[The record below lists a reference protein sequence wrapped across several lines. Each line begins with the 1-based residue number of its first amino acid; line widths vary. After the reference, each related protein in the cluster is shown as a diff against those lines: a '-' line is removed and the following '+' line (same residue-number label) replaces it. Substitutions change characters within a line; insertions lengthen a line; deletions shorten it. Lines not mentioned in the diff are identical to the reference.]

1 VCFVLLQG
9 SNVKDEFLT
18 RVTQLVTCLWF
29 NTCNF
34 PKTEVGSE
42 KFIAPVQTL
51 ENLEMKKTL
60 IAIAALAATSAFA
73 QSSVVLSG
81 NLDFAASNVSGTQ
94 IGSNA
99 NTFATTTGTSSTSV
113 IRLTA
118 VEDLGN
124 GTKATVS
131 YGLDPRTLSNDAL
144 SNTGAQAVGSS
155 GAFANVTT
163 GLSRDAVFVGIEG
176 KMGNLRL
183 GSPNSL
189 GLEAHFDS
197 APLGTGSGSGFAG
210 NAGTMMNSVVNV
222 RYNRSARYDSPAFSG
237 FSASVLVAPG
247 GDLAQVDTQAAT
259 QTPNSRATTE
269 AALKYSN
276 GPLKVSLTGI
286 MQDAQSNKTGY
297 YSGAQAAAAVPEKT
311 SNTLLAANYKIGNT
325 TLYAGMN
332 TGDRLAAQSSASG
345 LAVESKGQRFAI
357 KHTMGK
363 IDLYASQTTQE
374 VKGTASAATDVKST
388 VNGFGADY
396 NFSKTTA
403 VYGRY
408 EEWKTG
414 MAAAAGTAGATAGA
428 TGDRTTVSV
437 GLRKSF

>member
-1 VCFVLLQG
+1 M
-9 SNVKDEFLT
+9 
-18 RVTQLVTCLWF
+18 
-29 NTCNF
+29 
-34 PKTEVGSE
+34 E
-42 KFIAPVQTL
+42 KFKAPVQTL

-81 NLDFAASNVSGTQ
+81 NLDFAGSNVSGTQ
-94 IGSNA
+94 VGSNA

-113 IRLTA
+113 IRITA
-118 VEDLGN
+118 IEDLGN

-144 SNTGAQAVGSS
+144 GVTSTTDATK
-155 GAFANVTT
+155 NVVT
-163 GLSRDAVFVGIEG
+163 GLNRDAVFVGIEG

-210 NAGTMMNSVVNV
+210 NTGTMMNSVVNV

-247 GDLAQVDTQAAT
+247 GDEAQNDTTNAN
-259 QTPNSRATTE
+259 QTPNNRATTE

-276 GPLKVSLTGI
+276 GPLKVSLTSI
-286 MQDAQSNKTGY
+286 MQDAQSNKIGY
-297 YSGAQAAAAVPEKT
+297 YSGALTTGQFDKT
-311 SNTLLAANYKIGNT
+311 SATLLAANYTIGTT

-332 TGDRLAAQSSASG
+332 TGDRLGAVAATGGA
-345 LAVESKGQRFAI
+345 AVESKGQRFAI

-403 VYGRY
+403 VYTRY

-414 MAAAAGTAGATAGA
+414 LAATTGATAAGTGE
-428 TGDRTTVSV
+428 RTTVSV

>member
-1 VCFVLLQG
+1 VWCVLLQR
-9 SNVKDEFLT
+9 SNANDDFLT
-18 RVTQLVTCLWF
+18 LVTCRRTSVWF
-29 NTCNF
+29 NTFNF

-42 KFIAPVQTL
+42 KFRAPVQTL

-60 IAIAALAATSAFA
+60 VAIAALAAFGAQA

-81 NLDFAASNVSGTQ
+81 NLDFAGSNVSGTQ
-94 IGSNA
+94 VGSNA

-124 GTKATVS
+124 GMKATVS
-131 YGLDPRTLSNDAL
+131 YGLDPRSLANDSLGYTAS
-144 SNTGAQAVGSS
+144 SNTTATK
-155 GAFANVTT
+155 NVVT
-163 GLSRDAVFVGIEG
+163 GLARDAVFVGIEG
-176 KMGNLRL
+176 AFGNVRL

-189 GLEAHFDS
+189 GLEANGDAS
-197 APLGTGSGSGFAG
+197 PLGTGSGSGYAG
-210 NAGTMMNSVVNV
+210 NAGTMMNSVVQT
-222 RYNRSARYDSPAFSG
+222 RYNRSIRYDSPAFSG
-237 FSASVLVAPG
+237 FTASILVAPG
-247 GDLAQVDTQAAT
+247 GDNADVTGDSAN
-259 QTPNSRATTE
+259 QTPNARAATE

-276 GPLKVSLTGI
+276 GPLKVSLTSI
-286 MQDAQSNKTGY
+286 MQAAQKNKTGY
-297 YSGAQAAAAVPEKT
+297 YAGGFGAAGTEPEKT
-311 SNTLLAANYKIGNT
+311 SNTLLAANYTIGTT

-332 TGDRLAAQSSASG
+332 TGDRLAVQSTTSG
-345 LAVESKGQRFAI
+345 LAVESKGQRLAI

-363 IDLYASQTTQE
+363 IDLIASQTTQE
-374 VKGTASAATDVKST
+374 VKGTGNAATDVKST

-403 VYGRY
+403 TYFRY

-414 MAAAAGTAGATAGA
+414 MAATTGATAGA
-428 TGDRTTVSV
+428 TGTRNTASI

>member
-1 VCFVLLQG
+1 
-9 SNVKDEFLT
+9 
-18 RVTQLVTCLWF
+18 
-29 NTCNF
+29 
-34 PKTEVGSE
+34 
-42 KFIAPVQTL
+42 
-51 ENLEMKKTL
+51 MKKTL

-81 NLDFAASNVSGTQ
+81 NLDFAGSNVSGTQ
-94 IGSNA
+94 VGSNA
-99 NTFATTTGTSSTSV
+99 DTFATTTGTSSTSV

-124 GTKATVS
+124 GMKATVS
-131 YGLDPRTLSNDAL
+131 YGLDPRSLANDSLSYTASANDK
-144 SNTGAQAVGSS
+144 AQK
-155 GAFANVTT
+155 NVVT
-163 GLSRDAVFVGIEG
+163 GLARDAVFVGIEG
-176 KMGNLRL
+176 AFGNVRL

-189 GLEAHFDS
+189 GLEASGDS
-197 APLGTGSGSGFAG
+197 SPLGTGSGSGYAG
-210 NAGTMMNSVVNV
+210 NAGTMMNSVVQT
-222 RYNRSARYDSPAFSG
+222 RYNRSIRYDSPAFSG
-237 FSASVLVAPG
+237 LTASILVAPG
-247 GDLAQVDTQAAT
+247 GDNVDVTGDSAN
-259 QTPNSRATTE
+259 QTPNNRAATE

-276 GPLKVSLTGI
+276 GPLKVSLTAV

-297 YSGAQAAAAVPEKT
+297 YSGALTAGQFAKT
-311 SNTLLAANYKIGNT
+311 SNTLLAANYKIGTT

-332 TGDRLAAQSSASG
+332 TGDRLAAVAATG
-345 LAVESKGQRFAI
+345 GAAVESKGQRFAI

-363 IDLYASQTTQE
+363 IDLIAQHTTQE

-388 VNGFGADY
+388 MTGYGADY

-414 MAAAAGTAGATAGA
+414 MAATTGATAGG